1 MRRSNDSMVLI
12 VEQFQSQLQEDAG
25 HLWDIDFYERREKKL
40 INYGSNIVFLN
51 IQFSYREC

>member
-12 VEQFQSQLQEDAG
+12 VDQFQSQLQEDAG
-25 HLWDIDFYERREKKL
+25 LLWDIDFYERREKKL